1 MHILLLGAGGFLG
14 SHIAEALINQAAHDV
29 VGLDIDDDKL
39 DGIGGPNFR
48 FVRGDVRD
56 ATQVEEL
63 AAGVDVVVDLVS
75 YANPSIYVTQ
85 PLEVFDLNFRSNL
98 AVADF
103 CVAHDIRLI
112 QFSTSEVYGRPLEP
126 TYREDASPLVMG
138 PVTKQRWIYAAAKQL
153 LERVLHAYGL
163 EGRLDYTII
172 RPFNVIGSRLDY
184 LVPAG
189 TVGGPRVF
197 SHFMSAL
204 LTGGPMYL
212 VNGGE
217 AHRSFTHIADA
228 TAAVLTVLEH
238 PGASKQIFNLGNPAN
253 DISIRGLAALM
264 RDLYEELT
272 GATSA
277 TELVEISGDD
287 FYGEGYED
295 TNRVPPDVSKLRALG
310 WEPRH
315 DLRTTV
321 ADAMRYYLGAAN
333 SIPQPSETG

>member
-1 MHILLLGAGGFLG
+1 MKILLLGAGGFLG
-14 SHIAEALINQAAHDV
+14 SHIAEALIDQAIHDV
-29 VGLDIDDDKL
+29 RGLDLDDEKL
-39 DGIGGPNFR
+39 AGIGGPNFR

-56 ATQVEEL
+56 AARVAEL
-63 AAGVDVVVDLVS
+63 ATGVDVVVDLVS
-75 YANPSIYVTQ
+75 YANPSIYVTR

-98 AVADF
+98 SVADL
-103 CVAHDIRLI
+103 CVDRDIRLI
-112 QFSTSEVYGRPLEP
+112 QFSTSEVYGQPLEP
-126 TYREDASPLVMG
+126 TYREDSSPLVMG

-253 DISIRGLAALM
+253 DVSIRGLAYLM
-264 RDLYEELT
+264 QDLYEEFT
-272 GATSA
+272 GSAPA
-277 TELVEISGDD
+277 TELVEISGEE

-295 TNRVPPDVSKLRALG
+295 TNRVPPDVSKLQALG

-315 DLRTTV
+315 DLRATV
-321 ADAMRYYLGAAN
+321 GDAMRFYVDAA
-333 SIPQPSETG
+333 PSTTEV

>member
-1 MHILLLGAGGFLG
+1 MKILLLGAGGFLG
-14 SHIAEALINQAAHDV
+14 SHIAEALVAQAAHQV
-29 VGLDIDDDKL
+29 VGLDLDDGKL
-39 DGIGGPNFR
+39 AGIGGPNFR

-56 ATQVEEL
+56 DDRVSEL
-63 AAGVDVVVDLVS
+63 AVDVDVVVDLVS
-75 YANPSIYVTQ
+75 YANPSIYVTR

-98 AVADF
+98 SVADL
-103 CVAHDIRLI
+103 CVERGLRLI

-138 PVTKQRWIYAAAKQL
+138 PVTKQRWIYAAAKQM

-163 EGRLDYTII
+163 EDRLDYTII

-189 TVGGPRVF
+189 TMGGPRVF

-228 TAAVLTVLEH
+228 ADAMLTILEH

-253 DISIRGLAALM
+253 DTSIRNLALLM
-264 RDLYEELT
+264 QELYEELT
-272 GATSA
+272 GIAPA
-277 TELVEISGDD
+277 NDLVEVSGEE

-295 TNRVPPDVSKLRALG
+295 TNRVPPDVTKLRALG

-315 DLRTTV
+315 DLRTTIG
-321 ADAMRYYLGAAN
+321 DAMRYYLGAAQ
-333 SIPQPSETG
+333 SISGG